1 MTFQAIRLLP
11 DARSVNRPR
20 STRGLEPPALDDP
33 EPFTSSAPNSI
44 DLADIGSYLYSSYL
58 YSRVPACSS
67 TSVPSNH
74 TGEPTDHAY
83 ARLGL
88 ICPAEKSGGWRAR
101 RDRAYGPN
109 KRVEGMMAGDRFF
122 VTVFAR
128 DRAALRQLADFDLD
142 LFQATARAGDE
153 GEEPRIEGL
162 LSLEEIGRLVEA
174 GYRVAVEATESSRS
188 RAAEQVVQA
197 QDFLKSMGM

>member
-1 MTFQAIRLLP
+1 
-11 DARSVNRPR
+11 
-20 STRGLEPPALDDP
+20 
-33 EPFTSSAPNSI
+33 
-44 DLADIGSYLYSSYL
+44 
-58 YSRVPACSS
+58 
-67 TSVPSNH
+67 
-74 TGEPTDHAY
+74 
-83 ARLGL
+83 
-88 ICPAEKSGGWRAR
+88 
-101 RDRAYGPN
+101 
-109 KRVEGMMAGDRFF
+109 MAGDRFF

-142 LFQATARAGDE
+142 LFQATARPGDDGE

-174 GYRVAVEATESSRS
+174 GYRVAVDATEASRS

>member
-1 MTFQAIRLLP
+1 MASRV
-11 DARSVNRPR
+11 AGA
-20 STRGLEPPALDDP
+20 RGLIERTVL
-33 EPFTSSAPNSI
+33 T
-44 DLADIGSYLYSSYL
+44 
-58 YSRVPACSS
+58 
-67 TSVPSNH
+67 
-74 TGEPTDHAY
+74 
-83 ARLGL
+83 
-88 ICPAEKSGGWRAR
+88 KKGGT
-101 RDRAYGPN
+101 
-109 KRVEGMMAGDRFF
+109 MAGDRFF

-142 LFQATARAGDE
+142 LFQATARAGDG

-162 LSLEEIGRLVEA
+162 LSLDEIGRLVEA

>member
-1 MTFQAIRLLP
+1 
-11 DARSVNRPR
+11 
-20 STRGLEPPALDDP
+20 
-33 EPFTSSAPNSI
+33 
-44 DLADIGSYLYSSYL
+44 
-58 YSRVPACSS
+58 
-67 TSVPSNH
+67 
-74 TGEPTDHAY
+74 
-83 ARLGL
+83 
-88 ICPAEKSGGWRAR
+88 
-101 RDRAYGPN
+101 
-109 KRVEGMMAGDRFF
+109 MMAGDRFF

-142 LFQATARAGDE
+142 LFQATARAGEE

-188 RAAEQVVQA
+188 RAAEQVIQA

>member
-1 MTFQAIRLLP
+1 VVGDDALAAEVEFTGTNSGPLRLSLGGMELP
-11 DARSVNRPR
+11 ALVSRSHKRPGYGHVAVWPTLYRNPLRGDVMGPAGAVNPLTTRTPALGWFVR
-20 STRGLEPPALDDP
+20 RRDQVAGVRGLIERTVL
-33 EPFTSSAPNSI
+33 T
-44 DLADIGSYLYSSYL
+44 
-58 YSRVPACSS
+58 
-67 TSVPSNH
+67 
-74 TGEPTDHAY
+74 
-83 ARLGL
+83 
-88 ICPAEKSGGWRAR
+88 
-101 RDRAYGPN
+101 
-109 KRVEGMMAGDRFF
+109 KRVGTMAGDRFF

-142 LFQATARAGDE
+142 LFQATARAGDEGE